1 MVAPSIVEGGG
12 MSEPSITPAIEV
24 RNMGK
29 EYRLYGNPIH
39 RILEK
44 IQGPGKQRHVKVH
57 ALQDI
62 DFSVDPGSTV
72 GLVGPNGA
80 GKSTLLKIM
89 TGTTFP
95 TSGSYRIRGKVASL
109 LELGAGFHMDFSGRD
124 NIYLNASMMGLS
136 KEETHRKYEEIL
148 EFSELASFIH
158 APIRTYSSGM
168 ICRLGFSTA
177 IAVDPDVLI
186 IDEILAVGDMHFQR
200 KCVERIWDFKER
212 GKTIFFCSH
221 SLYDVRQICDQAM
234 WIEGGRIKMMD
245 DAVFFPPSSSPSS
258 PALLGPAPDVL
269 DGLPGEALDA
279 GPSGPHVVSAAVL
292 DATTLEPTYEIKPGA
307 DVLVRVH
314 FKNYEDEPDPLC
326 LGVGFT
332 RTDTTN
338 CFAHTTEMDGVVLE
352 QPEAVVDLLL
362 PSLRLLSGEFVVA
375 IYLMDG
381 KGVHRFHQFL
391 TPENLVVMHDGKDIG
406 LFLQDHEW
414 QVREGGR

>member
-1 MVAPSIVEGGG
+1 MRSENPVTAPEQ
-12 MSEPSITPAIEV
+12 TPAIEV
-24 RNMGK
+24 RNLGK

-39 RILEK
+39 RILERL
-44 IQGPGKQRHVKVH
+44 PGNQRQRHVKVH
-57 ALQDI
+57 ALADI
-62 DFSVDPGSTV
+62 DFSVNSGSTV

-124 NIYLNASMMGLS
+124 NIFLNASMMGLS
-136 KEETHRKYEEIL
+136 RDETEQKYEEIL

-186 IDEILAVGDMHFQR
+186 IDEILAVGDMHFQK

-234 WIEGGRIKMMD
+234 WIQGGRIKMMD
-245 DAVFFPPSSSPSS
+245 EAV
-258 PALLGPAPDVL
+258 AVTNAYATYEKELIGKETDVL
-269 DGLPGEALDA
+269 GKLPGELLET
-279 GPSGPHVVSAAVL
+279 GPQGPHVVSAEVM
-292 DATTLEPTYEIKPGA
+292 DPHTGQPTYEVQPGA
-307 DVLVRVH
+307 DILVRVH
-314 FKNYEDEPDPLC
+314 FKNYEDAPVPLC

-332 RTDTTN
+332 RTDTTH
-338 CFAHTTEMDGVVLE
+338 CFAHTTEMDGVDLS
-352 QPEAVVDLLL
+352 QGEAVVDLLL
-362 PSLRLLSGEFVVA
+362 PSLRLLSGEFVIA

-391 TPENLVVMHDGKDIG
+391 TPKNLTVMHDGKDIG

-414 QVREGGR
+414 KVSEGVR